1 MGCTGIRL
9 GRRRRLGSHRG
20 RFCRDRPSSGGRQL
34 PDRRRHHHPSGEHL
48 AECPLRSG
56 PVRLPRPPRCAGRYR
71 GGTQGQRRLVRRRA
85 VRHHPP
91 GHPPG
96 PPCLGDQARLCVAGL
111 SRPGAPTGPTGH
123 SRGEPRQVN
132 VLALEFPP
140 VSHLFE
146 WPDIFFSGT
155 AYAVNKTALIYLAAV
170 VITGVIFTLAGR
182 PKASLVPAGIQHV
195 AESGIDFIED
205 SVVMQTIGP
214 EGRKFMPFLTTMFFF
229 IMFSNIFEVIP
240 GVQFPA
246 NSRMAVPITL
256 AIVVWVIYN
265 FVGIRSQGLGGY
277 LKNSLFPPGVPVALY
292 LIVTPIELVST
303 FVVRPF
309 SLAIRLWANMVAG
322 HLLLVTFAVLT
333 QVLWSSTYIGAVGPF
348 AMLVLMTGFE
358 ILVSVLQAFIFTIL
372 TAVYIG
378 GSMHPAH

>member
-1 MGCTGIRL
+1 
-9 GRRRRLGSHRG
+9 
-20 RFCRDRPSSGGRQL
+20 
-34 PDRRRHHHPSGEHL
+34 
-48 AECPLRSG
+48 
-56 PVRLPRPPRCAGRYR
+56 
-71 GGTQGQRRLVRRRA
+71 
-85 VRHHPP
+85 
-91 GHPPG
+91 
-96 PPCLGDQARLCVAGL
+96 
-111 SRPGAPTGPTGH
+111 
-123 SRGEPRQVN
+123 VN

-146 WPDIFFSGT
+146 WPDILFSGT
-155 AYAVNKTALIYLAAV
+155 MYAVNKTALIYLAATA
-170 VITGVIFTLAGR
+170 ITGAIFILAGR
-182 PKASLVPAGIQHV
+182 PKESLVPAGVQHV
-195 AESGIDFIED
+195 AESGIDFIEE

-229 IMFSNIFEVIP
+229 ILFSNIFEVIP
-240 GVQFPA
+240 GIQFPA
-246 NSRMAVPITL
+246 NSRMAFPITL

-265 FVGIRSQGLGGY
+265 VVGIRAQGLGGY
-277 LKNSLFPPGVPVALY
+277 LRNSLFPPGVPVALY
-292 LIVTPIELVST
+292 IIVTPIELVST

-322 HLLLVTFAVLT
+322 HLLLVTFGVLT
-333 QVLWSSTYIGAVGPF
+333 QVLWDSTYIGAVAPF

>member
-1 MGCTGIRL
+1 
-9 GRRRRLGSHRG
+9 
-20 RFCRDRPSSGGRQL
+20 
-34 PDRRRHHHPSGEHL
+34 
-48 AECPLRSG
+48 
-56 PVRLPRPPRCAGRYR
+56 
-71 GGTQGQRRLVRRRA
+71 
-85 VRHHPP
+85 
-91 GHPPG
+91 
-96 PPCLGDQARLCVAGL
+96 
-111 SRPGAPTGPTGH
+111 
-123 SRGEPRQVN
+123 
-132 VLALEFPP
+132 
-140 VSHLFE
+140 
-146 WPDIFFSGT
+146 
-155 AYAVNKTALIYLAAV
+155 
-170 VITGVIFTLAGR
+170 
-182 PKASLVPAGIQHV
+182 
-195 AESGIDFIED
+195 
-205 SVVMQTIGP
+205 MQTIGP
-214 EGRKFMPFLTTMFFF
+214 EGRKFLPFLTTMFFF